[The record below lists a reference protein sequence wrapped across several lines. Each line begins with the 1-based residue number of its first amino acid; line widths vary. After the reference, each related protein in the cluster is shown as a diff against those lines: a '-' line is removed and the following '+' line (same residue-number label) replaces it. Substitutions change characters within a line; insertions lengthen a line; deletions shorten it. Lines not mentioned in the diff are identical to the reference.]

1 MLFFSVLSISKNR
14 LKYWWKKLVK
24 TGLIVWFQS
33 LIIYCDSSSFQTSK
47 LHFEKPYQVLNIP
60 GKFKFFDVVS
70 LNLCS
75 FDSYWCLCCSARK
88 VWRRKIHFYWL
99 EIHYILDTKL
109 KKFFHEKNCQRHWCA
124 FAIYQMG
131 PKSF

>member
-1 MLFFSVLSISKNR
+1 M
-14 LKYWWKKLVK
+14 VK
-24 TGLIVWFQS
+24 IGLIVWS
-33 LIIYCDSSSFQTSK
+33 KKLSIHCDCSSFQTSK
-47 LHFEKPYQVLNIP
+47 LHFEKPYQVFNTP

-109 KKFFHEKNCQRHWCA
+109 KKFFHKNFCQRHWCLRYLPNGA
-124 FAIYQMG
+124 
-131 PKSF
+131 KSFQFMDEHFDFCNIQTYRHVMMS